1 MNWAMRK
8 AIGGEIAMKQARN
21 ACCRLLHKSKDIMG
35 IGEDLKVLRQGLSL
49 LTKLKKVSVIGGP
62 SMDPGSAWYFKH
74 GAHAQDFAGTPMGAT
89 LWSCQLLED
98 PPRYHDFDARA
109 FCNLLRALQE
119 HDTTHGRMTEM
130 HVGNWSLAPGKDP
143 LKMGLPL
150 TSLYVPEC
158 GHHQAP
164 RNPGHTRRIARNL
177 QAPRAASRIS
187 GSELRWLRFRFTLYL
202 G

>member
-1 MNWAMRK
+1 
-8 AIGGEIAMKQARN
+8 
-21 ACCRLLHKSKDIMG
+21 MG
-35 IGEDLKVLRQGLSL
+35 SGEDPKVLRQGLSL

-62 SMDPGSAWYFKH
+62 SMDPGSARYFKH
-74 GAHAQDFAGTPMGAT
+74 GAHAPGFAGTPMGAT
-89 LWSCQLLED
+89 LWSYQLLED
-98 PPRYHDFDARA
+98 PPRYHDFDARD

-143 LKMGLPL
+143 LKIGLPL

-158 GHHQAP
+158 WHHQAP
-164 RNPGHTRRIARNL
+164 RNPGHTRRIARIL

-187 GSELRWLRFRFTLYL
+187 GSDLRWLRVRFTLYL